1 MYQNTIMQSISL
13 PEDIILIILS
23 YGDVY
28 VTQKM
33 EDVLFQL
40 KYHLEIFDEIRNQS
54 RFFKIYN
61 PCAGYT
67 IGMFYRSMLL
77 NKKNKMIHW
86 IPPSMKYWILSSSS
100 SGERLYKYSISG
112 NSSTTEM
119 YQLKHYRSEYKY
131 ESISDNSLT
140 TEMYQLEPRRYEYK
154 CEYISGISQWTS
166 IEYISEYIPE
176 PEKPPY
182 EFIPFKWR
190 YARCMGEP
198 YKGGKGYG
206 KYGRGKNVRG
216 NYSKRGNK
224 KH

>member
-1 MYQNTIMQSISL
+1 MQSIFL
-13 PEDIILIILS
+13 PEDIVLLILS

-40 KYHLEIFDEIRNQS
+40 KYHLEIFDEIRNKS
-54 RFFKIYN
+54 RFFKTYN

-77 NKKNKMIHW
+77 NKKKKMIHW
-86 IPPSMKYWILSSSS
+86 IPPSMKYWILSSSTS
-100 SGERLYKYSISG
+100 SERLYKYSISG
-112 NSSTTEM
+112 NSSNTEM
-119 YQLKHYRSEYKY
+119 YQHTHRTSEYRYDYSDNISTTKMYQLKPYRSEYNC
-131 ESISDNSLT
+131 D
-140 TEMYQLEPRRYEYK
+140 
-154 CEYISGISQWTS
+154 YITSISQWTY
-166 IEYISEYIPE
+166 IEYISE

-190 YARCMGEP
+190 YARVMGEP

-206 KYGRGKNVRG
+206 KHGRGKHGRS

>member
-1 MYQNTIMQSISL
+1 MHSIFL
-13 PEDIILIILS
+13 PEDIVLLILS

-40 KYHLEIFDEIRNQS
+40 KYHLEIFDEIRNKS
-54 RFFKIYN
+54 RFFKTYN

-77 NKKNKMIHW
+77 NKKKKMIHW
-86 IPPSMKYWILSSSS
+86 IPPSMKYWILSSSTS
-100 SGERLYKYSISG
+100 SERLYKYSISG
-112 NSSTTEM
+112 NSSNTEMYQHTHRTSEYKYDYICDDISTTEM
-119 YQLKHYRSEYKY
+119 YQLTPYR
-131 ESISDNSLT
+131 D
-140 TEMYQLEPRRYEYK
+140 EYK
-154 CEYISGISQWTS
+154 CDYISVISQWTY

-206 KYGRGKNVRG
+206 KHGRGKYGRS

-224 KH
+224 KY

>member
-1 MYQNTIMQSISL
+1 
-13 PEDIILIILS
+13 
-23 YGDVY
+23 
-28 VTQKM
+28 
-33 EDVLFQL
+33 
-40 KYHLEIFDEIRNQS
+40 
-54 RFFKIYN
+54 
-61 PCAGYT
+61 
-67 IGMFYRSMLL
+67 
-77 NKKNKMIHW
+77 
-86 IPPSMKYWILSSSS
+86 MKYWILSSSS
-100 SGERLYKYSISG
+100 SSERLYKYSISG

-119 YQLKHYRSEYKY
+119 YQHTHRTSEYKY
-131 ESISDNSLT
+131 EYICDDISTTERYQINPCMSEHYCDYISSIS
-140 TEMYQLEPRRYEYK
+140 R
-154 CEYISGISQWTS
+154 WTS

-182 EFIPFKWR
+182 ELIPVKRR

>member
-1 MYQNTIMQSISL
+1 MQSISL
-13 PEDIILIILS
+13 PEDIILLILS

-77 NKKNKMIHW
+77 NKKKKMIHW

-112 NSSTTEM
+112 NSSNTEM
-119 YQLKHYRSEYKY
+119 YQHTHRTSEYKY
-131 ESISDNSLT
+131 DYISDNNST
-140 TEMYQLEPRRYEYK
+140 AEMYQLTPYRYEYN
-154 CEYISGISQWTS
+154 CDYIISISQWTS

-190 YARCMGEP
+190 YARCMGES

-206 KYGRGKNVRG
+206 KHGRGKHGRS

-224 KH
+224 KY

>member
-1 MYQNTIMQSISL
+1 MLSIFL

-40 KYHLEIFDEIRNQS
+40 KYHLEIFDEIRNKS
-54 RFFKIYN
+54 RFFKTYN

-77 NKKNKMIHW
+77 NKKKKMIHW

-100 SGERLYKYSISG
+100 SSERLYKYSIS
-112 NSSTTEM
+112 SDISTTEM
-119 YQLKHYRSEYKY
+119 YQLTPY
-131 ESISDNSLT
+131 
-140 TEMYQLEPRRYEYK
+140 RYEYN
-154 CEYISGISQWTS
+154 CDYIISISQWTS
-166 IEYISEYIPE
+166 IEYIPE

-206 KYGRGKNVRG
+206 KHGRGKHGRS

>member
-1 MYQNTIMQSISL
+1 MLSIFL
-13 PEDIILIILS
+13 PEDVVLLILS
-23 YGDVY
+23 YGDVV

-40 KYHLEIFDEIRNQS
+40 KYHLELFDKIRNQS
-54 RFFKIYN
+54 LFFKTYN

-77 NKKNKMIHW
+77 NKKKKMIHW
-86 IPPSMKYWILSSSS
+86 IPPSMKYWILSSSTS
-100 SGERLYKYSISG
+100 SERLYKYSIS

-119 YQLKHYRSEYKY
+119 NQLNPYRSEYKY

-140 TEMYQLEPRRYEYK
+140 TEMYQLKPYRFEYDYEI
-154 CEYISGISQWTS
+154 ISVVSRWTA
-166 IEYISEYIPE
+166 IEYIPE
-176 PEKPPY
+176 PEKSPY
-182 EFIPFKWR
+182 EFIPDKWR
-190 YARCMGEP
+190 YARVMGEP

-206 KYGRGKNVRG
+206 KHGRGKHGRGKHVRG

>member
-1 MYQNTIMQSISL
+1 MQSIFL
-13 PEDIILIILS
+13 PEDIVLLILS

-40 KYHLEIFDEIRNQS
+40 KYHLEIFDEIRNKS
-54 RFFKIYN
+54 RFFKTYN

-77 NKKNKMIHW
+77 NKKKKMIHW
-86 IPPSMKYWILSSSS
+86 IPPSMKYWILSSSTS
-100 SGERLYKYSISG
+100 SERLYKYSISG
-112 NSSTTEM
+112 NSSNTEM
-119 YQLKHYRSEYKY
+119 NQLNPYRSEYKY

-140 TEMYQLEPRRYEYK
+140 TEMYQLKPYRFEYDYEI
-154 CEYISGISQWTS
+154 ISVVSRWTA
-166 IEYISEYIPE
+166 IEYIPE
-176 PEKPPY
+176 PEKSPY
-182 EFIPFKWR
+182 EFIPDKWR
-190 YARCMGEP
+190 YARVMGEP

-206 KYGRGKNVRG
+206 KHGRGKHGRGKHVRG

>member
-1 MYQNTIMQSISL
+1 MLSIFL
-13 PEDIILIILS
+13 PEDIVLIILS

-40 KYHLEIFDEIRNQS
+40 KYHLEIFDEIRNKS
-54 RFFKIYN
+54 RFFKTYN

-77 NKKNKMIHW
+77 NKKKKMIHW
-86 IPPSMKYWILSSSS
+86 IPPSMKYWILSSSTS
-100 SGERLYKYSISG
+100 SERLYKYSISG
-112 NSSTTEM
+112 NSSNTEMYQHTHRTSEYKYEYICDDISTTEM
-119 YQLKHYRSEYKY
+119 YQLTPY
-131 ESISDNSLT
+131 
-140 TEMYQLEPRRYEYK
+140 RYEYN
-154 CEYISGISQWTS
+154 CHYISVISQWTS
-166 IEYISEYIPE
+166 IEYIPE

-190 YARCMGEP
+190 YAKCMGEP

-206 KYGRGKNVRG
+206 KHGRGKHGPGKHGRGKNVRG

>member
-1 MYQNTIMQSISL
+1 MSIFL
-13 PEDIILIILS
+13 PKEIVRLILS

-40 KYHLEIFDEIRNQS
+40 KYHLDIFDEIRNKS
-54 RFFKIYN
+54 RFFKTCN

-77 NKKNKMIHW
+77 NKKKKMIHW

-112 NSSTTEM
+112 KSSTTGM
-119 YQLKHYRSEYKY
+119 YQIKPSEC
-131 ESISDNSLT
+131 
-140 TEMYQLEPRRYEYK
+140 EYDS
-154 CEYISGISQWTS
+154 EYISHDISTTERYQINHGMSEHYCDYISVISRWTS

-182 EFIPFKWR
+182 EFIPFKRR

-206 KYGRGKNVRG
+206 KYGRGKYGRGKNVRG
-216 NYSKRGNK
+216 NYSKKG
-224 KH
+224 